1 MATYC
6 NFTDTLH
13 FQLRILGPPNSPA
26 LPDLQ
31 LCAGDSVWVQL
42 PADTNLVFR
51 WQDGDSSRSKQLSQP
66 GLYWVD
72 IDNGCFSLRD
82 SFYLNL
88 QYPPL
93 RPLPADTSF
102 CAGDSLVLVPQP
114 GDYSWH
120 WQDGDSLPL
129 TIHSPGQFILLLHN
143 SCGSF
148 PFPIQVRQ
156 QNEPDFY
163 LPADTTVC
171 MGAPLLWQINAD
183 SSWHF
188 QWADGATSAT
198 RSFTDSGLYQLTVSN
213 HCGSTTKSMQLAFED
228 CSCKLWMPTAFSPNN
243 DGLNDVFAPN
253 TICKLTDYEIRI
265 YNRWGELLFVSQ
277 QAQNGWDGNINGQP
291 APPGIYVFVVHYHRD
306 TLGPRV
312 ESGSFSL
319 IR

>member
-6 NFTDTLH
+6 NFTYTLH

-42 PADTNLVFR
+42 PADSNLVFR

-163 LPADTTVC
+163 LPADTTIC

-306 TLGPRV
+306 TLGPRI